1 MPLSTGH
8 MSGKAVGAACKWS
21 PSMRRKRPIVPASL
35 RQDLQLP
42 STPPGPH
49 VKPTSRR
56 QQKQNVPSSVF
67 QEALADH
74 RVQQTTSPLSSQSED
89 LMTFSVASK
98 PAGPQ
103 TTSIWHGSAVGMVPH
118 PSTGYHSNTGSAAN
132 WSSTHT
138 SQIRPQ
144 QLPIAPQKRVPSSSP
159 TQLII
164 HVPGSTSTQ
173 PIVPGSQPAHLN
185 AQAHSDIIGT
195 QPSTIAHFPSS
206 GTKAVGLDTFP
217 ITAGK
222 SPAHPV
228 LPNSLPKPSQQW
240 LLSNKRPSPQQYGT
254 SSAYNRSSQDLSP
267 CMAGTR
273 QVSQT
278 PKLAPTP
285 TPPSPMSP
293 LPIAPSSSHAH
304 STTAGEQF
312 PDIFSTTNDAVE
324 NSRPLGLGP
333 AIMGVFGNNSGD
345 SETQPQDLK
354 EQKKVISSDE
364 LAIRQHLL
372 IYKQIERHLIEGLHS
387 IHCLQHGS
395 VTFSANKYM

>member
-1 MPLSTGH
+1 

-21 PSMRRKRPIVPASL
+21 PSMGRKRPIVSAS
-35 RQDLQLP
+35 RRQLP
-42 STPPGPH
+42 STPRRPH
-49 VKPTSRR
+49 VKP
-56 QQKQNVPSSVF
+56 
-67 QEALADH
+67 DH
-74 RVQQTTSPLSSQSED
+74 RAQQTTLSVPSQSED

-103 TTSIWHGSAVGMVPH
+103 TTSIWHGSAVGMVGWSPH
-118 PSTGYHSNTGSAAN
+118 PSTGYDISPGSAAN
-132 WSSTHT
+132 WSSTPYEHT

-144 QLPIAPQKRVPSSSP
+144 KLPIAPHKYVPTSSP

-164 HVPGSTSTQ
+164 PGSTSTQPIVPGFTFTQ

-185 AQAHSDIIGT
+185 AQAHCDVIGT

-222 SPAHPV
+222 SSAHPV
-228 LPNSLPKPSQQW
+228 LPYSLPTPSQQC
-240 LLSNKRPSPQQYGT
+240 LPSNKRPSPQQYRT
-254 SSAYNRSSQDLSP
+254 SRAYGRSSQDISP

-285 TPPSPMSP
+285 MTASPISP
-293 LPIAPSSSHAH
+293 LPIAPSSLHTH
-304 STTAGEQF
+304 STTAGEQSS
-312 PDIFSTTNDAVE
+312 DIFSTTNDVVE
-324 NSRPLGLGP
+324 NSTPLGLGP
-333 AIMGVFGNNSGD
+333 AIMGIFGHNSGD

-354 EQKKVISSDE
+354 EQKKVISSNQ
-364 LAIRQHLL
+364 LARQHSLT
-372 IYKQIERHLIEGLHS
+372 YKQIELHLIEGLNS

-395 VTFSANKYM
+395 VTFSVNKYM